1 MNKFT
6 KEEKEEIIRLA
17 DKAEELYFKYINTC
31 EKIEEILKDKN
42 PQEKDFVRE
51 VFYSLDDGRLCVN
64 YSTQDDVYSGKA
76 IPLAK
81 YIDGVR

>member
-6 KEEKEEIIRLA
+6 KEEKEEITRLA
-17 DKAEELYFKYINTC
+17 IKTEDMYFKYIRDC
-31 EKIEEILKDKN
+31 EEIENILKDKN

-51 VFYSLDDGRLCVN
+51 VFYSIDDSRLCVSYN
-64 YSTQDDVYSGKA
+64 LHDNDYLGKA
-76 IPLAK
+76 IPLSK